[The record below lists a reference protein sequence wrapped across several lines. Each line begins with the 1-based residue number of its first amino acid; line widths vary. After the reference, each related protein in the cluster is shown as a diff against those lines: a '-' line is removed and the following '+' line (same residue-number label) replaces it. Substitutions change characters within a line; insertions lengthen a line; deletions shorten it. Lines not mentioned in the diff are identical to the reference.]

1 MGNNP
6 ISQIDPNGGQSYN
19 PIFSSSGRFRG
30 TTKEGYTGEP
40 IIYDGIILG
49 AESSASDFIA
59 THIGSDYYDNVR
71 GNISSAAKEAIWNH
85 IIYQKEGEMIYDE
98 VFSMSKIT
106 GGKVT
111 FDGSKKGSWVTD
123 MKKGTIVGSDRY
135 SYTTT
140 VENIQS
146 SIIVHEWYSHKMKKN
161 CDDSHS
167 HTLAYK
173 NVINFK
179 ELWNSTTTDYKT
191 FNLDKLQKYTLEE
204 QSLNRVPI
212 LYRNL
217 YKTYVSNLGIQPWRV
232 VMNGRVKTIV
242 K

>member
-49 AESSASDFIA
+49 QESSASDFIG
-59 THIGSDYYDNVR
+59 THSGSDYYDNVR
-71 GNISSAAKEAIWNH
+71 GNLSNVAKEAIWNH
-85 IIYQKEGEMIYDE
+85 IIYQKEGEMIYDK

-111 FDGSKKGSWVTD
+111 FDGSIKGSWVTN
-123 MKKGTIVGSDRY
+123 METGTIVGSDRY
-135 SYTTT
+135 SYATT

-146 SIIVHEWYSHKMKKN
+146 STIIHEWYSHKMKRN
-161 CDDSHS
+161 GSYIGS
-167 HTLAYK
+167 HTLAYT

-191 FNLDKLQKYTLEE
+191 FNLDTLQWYVLFE
-204 QSLNRVPI
+204 QNKKEVSP

-217 YKTYVSNLGIQPWRV
+217 YKTYVTDLGRKPFVSRL
-232 VMNGRVKTIV
+232 
-242 K
+242 